1 MYFSV
6 NGVRIRFTSTPTA
19 GDILVIMKM
28 PKTLLLFVAIAGC
41 FAGSAV
47 STYAQDDTKP
57 KAGAKADKKKAAKSK
72 NKKKAKANA
81 AKFVSLFDG
90 KSLDGW
96 KANEENPD
104 SFSVVDGAIKVSGKR
119 GHLFYAGDVNG
130 GKFKNFVLKAKVM
143 TKKNANAGIYF
154 HTAYQKKG
162 WPDKGYEVQVNNTHS
177 DWRKT
182 GSLYAVSDVKE
193 AQKDDEWMDYTIRVQ
208 GKRVLVRING
218 KKVVDYTQP
227 EKPDHLGKMPGR
239 LLGEGTFA
247 IQAHD
252 PGSTAFFKDIKVRV
266 LK

>member
-1 MYFSV
+1 MKLRNSL
-6 NGVRIRFTSTPTA
+6 FTIVTA
-19 GDILVIMKM
+19 
-28 PKTLLLFVAIAGC
+28 AG
-41 FAGSAV
+41 FLAGSV
-47 STYAQDDTKP
+47 GFIHAQDAADTKDTTSEV
-57 KAGAKADKKKAAKSK
+57 KGKGKKKDGAKAKE
-72 NKKKAKANA
+72 NA

-90 KSLDGW
+90 KSLNGW
-96 KANEENPD
+96 KANEENPS
-104 SFSVVDGAIKVSGKR
+104 SFTIEDGAIKVNGER

-143 TKKNANAGIYF
+143 TRKNANAGIYF
-154 HTAYQKKG
+154 HTEYQKAG

-182 GSLYAVSDVKE
+182 GSLYAVNDVKE

-208 GKRVLVRING
+208 GNHVTIRING

-227 EKPDHLGKMPGR
+227 EKPEHLASTPGR
-239 LLGEGTFA
+239 LIGEGTFA

-252 PGSTAFFKDIKVRV
+252 PGSTAFFKDIQVRV